1 MAQKIR
7 LPFDRRS
14 GKDRRKS
21 QKLSYFLGGASE
33 RRKGREQR
41 SEEERRQDW
50 DRINKWSSIW
60 SEFYDPDEFPDK

>member
-21 QKLSYFLGGASE
+21 RRYGYSLTGGSE
-33 RRKGREQR
+33 RRKEIEQR
-41 SEEERRQDW
+41 SEGERRQDW

-60 SEFYDPDEFPDK
+60 SEFYDPDEFPDE

>member
-1 MAQKIR
+1 MAEKIR

-14 GKDRRKS
+14 GKDRRRSRKH
-21 QKLSYFLGGASE
+21 SYFLTGGSE
-33 RRKGREQR
+33 RRKKTEQR

-60 SEFYDPDEFPDK
+60 SEFYDPNEFPDE